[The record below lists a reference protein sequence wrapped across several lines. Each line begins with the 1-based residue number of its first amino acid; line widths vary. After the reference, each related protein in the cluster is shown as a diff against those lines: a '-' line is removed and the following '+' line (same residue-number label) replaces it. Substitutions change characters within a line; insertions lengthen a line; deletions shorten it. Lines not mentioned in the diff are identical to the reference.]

1 MPCIAFRVYA
11 RLRNSIASITGLTIV
26 VLTSLSSFADQ
37 IDCGPQP
44 TLACLAPHIFAL
56 AREMPE
62 GNEFRK
68 TARFAEEV
76 LAPGS
81 VDVALRYYLD
91 DNPDPTEWD
100 DIWWI
105 ARAGLFDR
113 AIARAEAKPTTATAF
128 DAQRRI
134 GGLVAIAV
142 ELARTGNVRRAKK
155 ILRSIEPELTPAL
168 LGDQGMVLIDVGVAN
183 VWAEMGE
190 TERAIRLLRR
200 TDPPVS
206 AVNAFLKLAKKYPA
220 SAAVYRPEVW
230 KAAERVNS
238 GRVWRQ
244 VAHEAARRGDAK
256 VVLAAVRR
264 SVAAVQEDSPSRVG
278 TEIVGILLAV
288 GLRTEASA
296 IIDSWRS
303 WLVEKEPTE
312 LSNKIDEIASL
323 LAELGRDAEVEAAVQ
338 MVPDLFQRSRAFGQA
353 ADRLFKRGQEPLA
366 VKLENEAI
374 AVADSAPYDTEK
386 LQWEQDGAFH
396 NLALMR
402 ASRGDFNGALAIGT
416 KVRNGGRARELTFYI
431 IESAITRRHGDAAA
445 SLLNRLQATVRA
457 ERDVNLLLKVA
468 DRWLRLGRND
478 DARRALA
485 DALTIQRDRG
495 SQPKLSIWDAATLVW
510 ELDGNS
516 QAVRSALDEFVTNDE
531 DRAAIVEATASA
543 ALSTSLG
550 KAVHLASE
558 IPDPQRRLWALQ
570 RIATKLAE
578 SSK

>member
-155 ILRSIEPELTPAL
+155 ILRSIKPELTPAL

-183 VWAEMGE
+183 VWAEMG
-190 TERAIRLLRR
+190 RR
-200 TDPPVS
+200 RGRYACSGAPIHLCPQSMRSSNWPRNTPRPPPSTGRRPGRRQSGSTPAGCGGRWHMRPPGAVTPGSSWRPCVGPSRQYKRIFRHVS
-206 AVNAFLKLAKKYPA
+206 ALRSSGFCSRLDCEPKRVRPSTHGEAGLLKR
-220 SAAVYRPEVW
+220 SRP
-230 KAAERVNS
+230 N
-238 GRVWRQ
+238 
-244 VAHEAARRGDAK
+244 
-256 VVLAAVRR
+256 
-264 SVAAVQEDSPSRVG
+264 
-278 TEIVGILLAV
+278 
-288 GLRTEASA
+288 SA
-296 IIDSWRS
+296 IKSKRS
-303 WLVEKEPTE
+303 PPCWPNWDGKQ
-312 LSNKIDEIASL
+312 K
-323 LAELGRDAEVEAAVQ
+323 VEAALQ
-338 MVPDLFQRSRAFGQA
+338 MVPGLFQRSRAFGQA
-353 ADRLFKRGQEPLA
+353 ADRLFRRGQEPLA

-374 AVADSAPYDTEK
+374 AVAEFMPYDTGK
-386 LQWEQDGAFH
+386 LQWEHDGAFH

-402 ASRGDFNGALAIGT
+402 ASRADFDGAVAIGT
-416 KVRNGGRARELTFYI
+416 KVRNGARARELTFDI
-431 IESAITRRHGDAAA
+431 IERAITGRHGDAAA